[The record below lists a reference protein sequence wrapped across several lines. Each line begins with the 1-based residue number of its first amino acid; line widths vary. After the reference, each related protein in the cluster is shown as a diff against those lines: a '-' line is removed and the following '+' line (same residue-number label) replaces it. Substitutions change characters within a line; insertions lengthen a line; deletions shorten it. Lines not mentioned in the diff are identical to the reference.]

1 MGFAR
6 KRSMPSL
13 IAGVSMSALYFTAGY
28 LLKNNMEWG
37 IHTALATSAVLC
49 GAGISRSLKVGFK
62 PMPLLFPRRY
72 GRSERQLGSGTTARV
87 YLYVHKDEQFA
98 IKKIARRERES
109 KKEYLDRVTKEVHLH
124 QSLPK
129 HHNLV
134 DYVDFFV
141 TRGKP
146 YYVMEYLPGELSIS
160 RKALDVDFQLC
171 LFKQLALA
179 VLYLQ
184 EQNVSHRDLKLAN
197 CRLTRE
203 GILKLIDFGSSIHGN
218 EGVGVVGS
226 KGMVAPEVLRDLRYD
241 SFKSDVWSLGVVF
254 VELLGHRTR
263 WKEAVWY
270 DKAFQL
276 YSKSQSVDDVSDDLA
291 EFQHIVLP
299 MLEIDPLRRI
309 TMSELVRLPAIVE
322 VDHCHPGNIIH
333 SH

>member
-1 MGFAR
+1 
-6 KRSMPSL
+6 
-13 IAGVSMSALYFTAGY
+13 
-28 LLKNNMEWG
+28 
-37 IHTALATSAVLC
+37 
-49 GAGISRSLKVGFK
+49 
-62 PMPLLFPRRY
+62 MPLLFPRQY
-72 GRSERQLGSGTTARV
+72 GHSERQLGAGTTARV
-87 YLYVHKDEQFA
+87 YLYVHEEDLFA

-109 KKEYLDRVTKEVHLH
+109 KKEYLDRVKKEVHLH
-124 QSLPK
+124 RSLPK

-134 DYVDFFV
+134 DFIDFFV

-146 YYVMEYLPGELSIS
+146 YYVMEYLPGELCVS
-160 RKALDVDFQLC
+160 RKALNVDSQLC

-197 CRLTRE
+197 CRLTSE

-218 EGVGVVGS
+218 EGVGVAGS

-254 VELLGHRTR
+254 LELLGRRTK

-270 DKAFQL
+270 DKAFEL
-276 YSKSQSVDDVSDDLA
+276 YSKSQSIDDVSDNLA

-299 MLEIDPLRRI
+299 MLEIDPLQRI
-309 TMSELVRLPAIVE
+309 TMSELAKLPAIVR
-322 VDHCHPGNIIH
+322 VNHCRPGNIIH
-333 SH
+333 SHYFSP